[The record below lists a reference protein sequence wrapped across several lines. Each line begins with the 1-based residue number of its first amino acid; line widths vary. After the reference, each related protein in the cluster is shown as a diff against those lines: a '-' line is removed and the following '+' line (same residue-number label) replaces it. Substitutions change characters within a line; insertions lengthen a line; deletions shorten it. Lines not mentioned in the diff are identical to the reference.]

1 MGGAAAVCEM
11 LLQSRRGELRLLPA
25 LPKAWSNGRVENFR
39 AQDGVTVSCSWT
51 EGKLE
56 SCTLLANE
64 DISLRILSGELDM
77 TVDLK
82 ARVPYDLLK
91 GASNNSPHGES
102 TESFPPEL
110 CSEIVTKILRRG

>member
-91 GASNNSPHGES
+91 GASKNSPHGES

>member
-1 MGGAAAVCEM
+1 MTEKIP
-11 LLQSRRGELRLLPA
+11 SIR
-25 LPKAWSNGRVENFR
+25 RVENFR
-39 AQDGVTVSCSWT
+39 AQDGVTVSFSWT

-64 DISLRILSGELDM
+64 DISLRIRSGELDM

-91 GASNNSPHGES
+91 GASKNSPHGES
-102 TESFPPEL
+102 TESFP
-110 CSEIVTKILRRG
+110 SFVTKNLRRG